1 MAPVSPAKD
10 VSKPKKKATTISKSI
25 ARVFRRAKASASG
38 NNSDS
43 SSASTLV
50 ASSCPSDASEIEELF
65 LQAIDGLALPKTA
78 TDRMHALP
86 LHQKWQII
94 HEWSAKQGLDT
105 TSEPRTWV
113 QTLHEAIEDIS
124 SFSDQDARELH
135 VLMRGSDKEW
145 LTQFHK
151 DDGIAALSDLTGVY
165 AAMDDVD
172 ACATRFTECLK
183 CFKSLM
189 NNHVGMHFLLAHPN
203 AVHTLALSLDFD
215 RKERTLMLLEMLS
228 LTCWFSELGH
238 RTVLDAMEL
247 LRRRQNER
255 MRYASILDGLAT
267 ASSVEVQAA
276 CLTFINTL
284 VSTCVRVDDRLVVR
298 NDFLAL
304 DILPLCQRILS
315 GFESL
320 SAAPLSY
327 GMYGFGD
334 LEIDAM
340 GRFRKQTQVFQ
351 GLLRADTDE
360 VVCGALDLSDVR
372 AVLSK
377 LVENASLQGCSDRL
391 LHVALA
397 LLVIPNE
404 VAMGHT
410 MWDLVETATL
420 DITSALLPELTE
432 KKRSMVTAVKR
443 CLEQR
448 ATPSSEGARLESNQ
462 AVLEEAPLAVQTRLN
477 EATATI
483 AQLEAEIERL
493 RTKLLHE
500 ASARASTER
509 TSGDTAT
516 DASDKLSPT
525 LPEAAAPSETYAKYF
540 KLLKMG
546 MPLEQVQLKAK
557 ADGLDPA
564 KLATSAP
571 VTAATLDASY
581 DKYFK
586 LLKMGM
592 PLEQVQ
598 LKAKADGLDPAKLAV
613 ATPEAPA
620 TSVVVD
626 AQYEKYFK
634 LLKMGM
640 PLEQVQ
646 LKAKADGLD
655 PAKLSGSATIS
666 PPEVKPVP
674 KCTTAAVVA
683 AAPIVPVRAISKL
696 PPKKTPTPS
705 TKMRNLFWTPL
716 PDAVVEGSIWATLD
730 ETELSLDWPLLE
742 REFGQEVCAKAT
754 KSAAAP
760 STKVKVVHLVDPKRQ
775 QNCSIALTRFR
786 LSPTELCDAIL
797 NLNESIL
804 IVERVS
810 ILEGLVPTSDELD
823 LINSYDG
830 DMQILGETEKW
841 FAAVRHVPRLPQRL
855 QSISNQLSFAAR
867 LDDLKAK
874 LSTLE
879 KARSTLH
886 AATPTL
892 LPLLHVVLAV
902 GNYMNNGTARGGAYG
917 FKLEILPKLSQVK
930 ATSSARPTQ
939 SPLAEVV
946 TAKAPD
952 ALAFLSTATCLEAA
966 ATVSLP
972 QLLLDATAL
981 ERSVDLVRQEVVHQ
995 PDAAFRRRFGP
1006 FVDTSGMALERLR
1019 ADVSSHETKFA
1030 ALCARFG
1037 FKQPDATGFFGL
1049 WHDFGRQL
1057 VAAAREFQSST
1068 AATEPE
1074 DGAGLFNQ
1082 FSESLAGDATD
1093 IVAKLR
1099 KRHAPPS
1106 ATAAVP
1112 NELALK
1118 LARRRQSTLKTS

>member
-1 MAPVSPAKD
+1 MAPVSPAKELA
-10 VSKPKKKATTISKSI
+10 KPKKKATTISKSI
-25 ARVFRRAKASASG
+25 SRVFRRAKASVSS

-43 SSASTLV
+43 SSASTL
-50 ASSCPSDASEIEELF
+50 AASCPSDAGEIEELF
-65 LQAIDGLALPKTA
+65 LQAVDGLALPKTA
-78 TDRMHALP
+78 MDRMHALP

-94 HEWSAKQGLDT
+94 HEWSAKQGADT

-113 QTLHEAIEDIS
+113 QTLHEALDDLS

-165 AAMDDVD
+165 AAMDDGD
-172 ACATRFTECLK
+172 AYATRFTECLK

-189 NNHVGMHFLLAHPN
+189 NNHVGMHFLLEHPS
-203 AVHTLALSLDFD
+203 AVHTLAFSLDFD
-215 RKERTLMLLEMLS
+215 QKERTLMLLEMLS
-228 LTCWFSELGH
+228 LTCWFSALGH
-238 RTVLDAMEL
+238 TTVLDAMEL

-255 MRYASILDGLAT
+255 MRYASLLHGMAT

-284 VSTCVRVDDRLVVR
+284 VSTSVRVDDRILVR

-304 DILPLCQRILS
+304 DIVPLCQRVLT
-315 GFESL
+315 GFESTATPHL
-320 SAAPLSY
+320 VY

-334 LEIDAM
+334 LEVEAM
-340 GRFRKQTQVFQ
+340 GRFRKQAQVFQ

-377 LVENASLQGCSDRL
+377 LVENASVQGCSDRL

-410 MWDLVETATL
+410 MWDLVEASAL

-443 CLEQR
+443 WLEQR
-448 ATPSSEGARLESNQ
+448 ATASSEGIESNRV
-462 AVLEEAPLAVQTRLN
+462 VLEETPLAVQTRLV

-483 AQLEAEIERL
+483 AQLEAEVDRL
-493 RTKLLHE
+493 RSQLHE
-500 ASARASTER
+500 ATTMPPPRQ
-509 TSGDTAT
+509 AT
-516 DASDKLSPT
+516 TTNASDNTLATT
-525 LPEAAAPSETYAKYF
+525 LPEAAAPHEAYAKYF

-546 MPLEQVQLKAK
+546 MPLEQVQLKVK

-564 KLATSAP
+564 VLATSAP
-571 VTAATLDASY
+571 LAAPTVDASY

-598 LKAKADGLDPAKLAV
+598 LKAKADGLDPSKLAV

-620 TSVVVD
+620 TSAVVD
-626 AQYEKYFK
+626 TRYEKYFK

-655 PAKLSGSATIS
+655 PAKLSGGATLS
-666 PPEVKPVP
+666 PPDGQPAPP
-674 KCTTAAVVA
+674 KSNMAAATVVA
-683 AAPIVPVRAISKL
+683 TAPVRAVSKL

-716 PDAVVEGSIWATLD
+716 PDVVVEGSIWATLD
-730 ETELSLDWPLLE
+730 ETTLSLDWSLLE
-742 REFGQEVCAKAT
+742 REFGQEVCVKTAKTAVT
-754 KSAAAP
+754 KA
-760 STKVKVVHLVDPKRQ
+760 KVVHLVDPKRQ

-797 NLNESIL
+797 SLNESL
-804 IVERVS
+804 LTLERVS
-810 ILEGLVPTSDELD
+810 ILEALVPTTDELD
-823 LINSYDG
+823 LINSYEG
-830 DMQILGETEKW
+830 DMTLLGETEKW

-855 QSISNQLSFAAR
+855 QSISNQLSFASR
-867 LDDLKAK
+867 FDDLKAK

-930 ATSSARPTQ
+930 ATSSTRT
-939 SPLAEVV
+939 LLHVVAEVV
-946 TAKAPD
+946 KAKAPD
-952 ALAFLSTATCLEAA
+952 ALAFLSSATCLEAA

-981 ERSVDLVRQEVVHQ
+981 ERSVDLVRQEVGHQ

-1006 FVDTSGMALERLR
+1006 FVDTSSMSLERLR

-1030 ALCARFG
+1030 ALCTRFG

-1049 WHDFGRQL
+1049 WSDFGRQL
-1057 VAAAREFQSST
+1057 VAAARELQSST
-1068 AATEPE
+1068 AAEPE

-1099 KRHAPPS
+1099 KRHAP
-1106 ATAAVP
+1106 ATAPAGVP